1 MPWALPIKAEN
12 LTDEFYFTISWDIT
26 ILKWIFNASQVIK
39 WKEQPF
45 SYDLE
50 MIKLRGEGTSQ
61 QREWNICHTTSQ
73 WIHEWQESQLAFL
86 LMEDIPVTK
95 DPGKRPDQP
104 QGSQMDREWGI
115 TRLPLF
121 NPVGWWGVREL

>member
-12 LTDEFYFTISWDIT
+12 LTDELYFTISWDIT
-26 ILKWIFNASQVIK
+26 ILKWIYNASQVIK

-61 QREWNICHTTSQ
+61 QREAEHLSHHQ
-73 WIHEWQESQLAFL
+73 
-86 LMEDIPVTK
+86 PVNPRVTGEPAGLPA
-95 DPGKRPDQP
+95 DGGHSSDNRPRQK
-104 QGSQMDREWGI
+104 
-115 TRLPLF
+115 TRPATRF
-121 NPVGWWGVREL
+121 PDG